1 MCTNYEH
8 GQSYSSRYLCTRAL
22 QTESHGSLRLPSWTS
37 CCHHCGENLWWPL
50 YLEYDSSLDDQS
62 LLPSLPPLQ
71 CWTDPKFRVK
81 VWPAGFHGW
90 KGLQKFT
97 DFEKPTDSEGHQLQ
111 YQTCFWLTSF
121 NSSELGKIYSIINM
135 TWTIMSLVVLNMAQI
150 KSCQSSPPTWHWHPH
165 LLHILW
171 KVAKRGQCFDLGV
184 GWNEGK
190 GSQHNT
196 LAWSTP
202 DISEKQKTF
211 FLHEKSLNHTKLL
224 KSWRKHAD
232 KRLNWSTKFTNGM
245 RFSGESK
252 EARLIRATKS
262 NWLSTISPL
271 ISKLIKP
278 GLRKRN
284 NCTSVGP
291 LEASVWSRPK
301 RSAAAWS
308 RCSERIFCVILVP

>member
-1 MCTNYEH
+1 MAE
-8 GQSYSSRYLCTRAL
+8 
-22 QTESHGSLRLPSWTS
+22 
-37 CCHHCGENLWWPL
+37 
-50 YLEYDSSLDDQS
+50 
-62 LLPSLPPLQ
+62 
-71 CWTDPKFRVK
+71 K
-81 VWPAGFHGW
+81 VYGNSQILKNP
-90 KGLQKFT
+90 
-97 DFEKPTDSEGHQLQ
+97 
-111 YQTCFWLTSF
+111 CFWLTSF

-135 TWTIMSLVVLNMAQI
+135 TWKIMSLVVINMAQI
-150 KSCQSSPPTWHWHPH
+150 KSCQSSPPTLHWHPR

-202 DISEKQKTF
+202 DISEKKNSF
-211 FLHEKSLNHTKLL
+211 FYTKNHWIIQNCW
-224 KSWRKHAD
+224 WRKHAD

-252 EARLIRATKS
+252 EARLIQATKS

-271 ISKLIKP
+271 ISKLIRP

-291 LEASVWSRPK
+291 LEASVWSSPK
-301 RSAAAWS
+301 RSAATWS